1 MPIYLREIGD
11 RPEDTSTK
19 VQLGRSI
26 RVIFLV
32 WPYQQLLLT
41 IYRNWL
47 LLLFDRVLRQKK
59 STGPIIVDT
68 SILK

>member
-1 MPIYLREIGD
+1 MGCIIVKMCQVDGE
-11 RPEDTSTK
+11 
-19 VQLGRSI
+19 I